1 MYNLVKYMESREL
14 YHIFFSKSSIVS
26 KIKLAE
32 VVFMK
37 QKKKLSL
44 TAVLLLIAFVPLV
57 LSGIVSCI
65 ATAVTVTGNLE
76 ESAYQKLKVA
86 TDSLRK
92 YYQYDLDN
100 GNEIAYEHDYVDML
114 KDDDID
120 MTIFIGDTRY
130 MTSTVKDNGQR
141 NEGTQMDSAIWAKV
155 KQGQDVTASGVKVG
169 NKKYYVYYMP
179 LYDGNKTV
187 VGAAWAG
194 QPQDNV
200 KANIRGVLILLI
212 VIIAV
217 TIAICAVIIYFIA
230 RKVSASIG
238 VVISDVERLSGGD
251 LTSDTQSASAI
262 REINDIGNNVFGL
275 SEKLKEIVGAAKEAS
290 ATTGSKAKELADT
303 STQISGTS
311 DNVSNAVQELAKGAS
326 DQAGTVQSATENLIE
341 LSNAIQTVSD
351 NADQLASTASEM
363 NEASKKSADALQ
375 SLSNS
380 MDTMTASVNEI
391 SETMSATNNA
401 VQSVNEKVDGITNIA
416 SQTNLLALNA
426 SIEAARAGEAGRGFA
441 VVAEEIG
448 QLATESAQTAQ
459 EIRNEMETLL
469 KYSQEALQKTND
481 ISNIKNNADS
491 VLQDTTER
499 ISALIANVSSTV
511 DGISLISGLTETCNK
526 SKDQIVDAMSSLSAI
541 SEENAAST
549 EETGASMEEL
559 NATVNGLAAAAGSLS
574 EVAERLDSE
583 LGFFKV

>member
-26 KIKLAE
+26 RIMLAE

-100 GNEIAYEHDYVDML
+100 GNEIPYEHDYVDML
-114 KDDDID
+114 KGDDID

-179 LYDGNKTV
+179 LYDGTKTV

-212 VIIAV
+212 MIIAV
-217 TIAICAVIIYFIA
+217 AIAIFAVIIYFIA

-262 REINDIGNNVFGL
+262 REINDIGSNVFGL

-499 ISALIANVSSTV
+499 INALIANVSSTV
-511 DGISLISGLTETCNK
+511 DGISLISGLTDKCNK